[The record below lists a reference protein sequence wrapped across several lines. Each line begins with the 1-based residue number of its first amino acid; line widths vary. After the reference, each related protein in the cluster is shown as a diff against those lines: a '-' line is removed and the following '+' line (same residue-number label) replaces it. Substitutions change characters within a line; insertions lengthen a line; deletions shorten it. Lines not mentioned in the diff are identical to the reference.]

1 MSIENAAREIAKTY
15 FDTTDEQ
22 GNYEEMPHLCEII
35 RRHLFPSV
43 KPEEVRPRTWYFSR
57 LKGREEWNCVYMN
70 VLGFLSGDRISAFD
84 EIRGPIQM
92 PE

>member
-1 MSIENAAREIAKTY
+1 MSIENAAREIANKLTP
-15 FDTTDEQ
+15 FDYPPMRQREVA
-22 GNYEEMPHLCEII
+22 EII
-35 RRHLFPSV
+35 RCHLFPLV

>member
-15 FDTTDEQ
+15 FDMTDEQ
-22 GNYEEMPHLCEII
+22 GNCEEIPHLCEII

-43 KPEEVRPRTWYFSR
+43 KPSELEHNAFYWTLFDGCWTIEVGYEIERSNP
-57 LKGREEWNCVYMN
+57 C
-70 VLGFLSGDRISAFD
+70 D
-84 EIRGPIQM
+84 EIRGPIPY